1 MKNTYKVDFTNNT
14 LTMSKAF
21 EDAANDPSTPE
32 YKLLQQIRADFP
44 GLTVARKSRRPS
56 KKTNPSKN
64 LTYANMEQYIKAF
77 KNAAE
82 LLAEF
87 EKAKQLAGP
96 QTNRYQYVR
105 RWFLKQFPNYKE
117 LPDFSSE
124 QLKFKVISAAAVI
137 PENGAA

>member
-1 MKNTYKVDFTNNT
+1 MKNAYKIDFTNNT

-44 GLTVARKSRRPS
+44 GLTVVRKTRRPS
-56 KKTNPSKN
+56 KKANPSKN

-77 KNAAE
+77 KNADD
-82 LLAEF
+82 LLKEF
-87 EKAKQLAGP
+87 EKVKQLAGP

-105 RWFLKQFPNYKE
+105 RWFVAQFPNYKE
-117 LPDFSSE
+117 LPDFSSG
-124 QLKFKVISAAAVI
+124 LFNVKVISAADVI
-137 PENGAA
+137 TEKGAA